1 MPRSNPVTLI
11 LTIIIFPRFNREW
24 MAARYTLVL
33 VKIFT
38 YFHLLTF
45 IYCFLIQRQSEFIFF
60 SVCCS
65 LPIMSYQFLFSLEG
79 ERKFIFIKFWGIM
92 WETSSDITTKLLFK
106 NGKIFHRLHD
116 FFSFQIIGLQGSKA
130 LFQLWLIYSVPS
142 TTVCYLK
149 NESYFLIQRDRT
161 KE

>member
-79 ERKFIFIKFWGIM
+79 ERQFIVIKFWGIR
-92 WETSSDITTKLLFK
+92 WKTSSDITTNLLFK

-116 FFSFQIIGLQGSKA
+116 FFPFRLWAYKVLRRCFNFDWYIQFLQQMYVTWRMKVI
-130 LFQLWLIYSVPS
+130 F
-142 TTVCYLK
+142 
-149 NESYFLIQRDRT
+149 
-161 KE
+161 

>member
-1 MPRSNPVTLI
+1 
-11 LTIIIFPRFNREW
+11 
-24 MAARYTLVL
+24 MAARYTLVLVL

-79 ERKFIFIKFWGIM
+79 ERQFIVIKF
-92 WETSSDITTKLLFK
+92 
-106 NGKIFHRLHD
+106 
-116 FFSFQIIGLQGSKA
+116 
-130 LFQLWLIYSVPS
+130 
-142 TTVCYLK
+142 
-149 NESYFLIQRDRT
+149 
-161 KE
+161 